1 MQLIKDLLVSFKE
14 NIKSKSKNPFLG
26 TYAIVWIIR
35 NWRLIYSFFF
45 FDSKTTR
52 SERIEILASY
62 YTYKTFITDLLW
74 NILWALGALI
84 LSYLLINLSRLIVNL
99 FEKRL
104 TPYVYKLT
112 DSDSI
117 VLKEIY
123 DKLKS
128 EKRELEIKLELERDN
143 KGKMQR
149 EITVL
154 EDKIQE
160 ILVKKI
166 EQNKEISPEK
176 QFDIAPVNSTKPE
189 NILFNK
195 LKNKKLLDNFLEVAS
210 SIANDPGWVD
220 SNKQD
225 INLEYYIKLGLI
237 EIVQIDKHWRK
248 YTLSENG
255 SAVLEKIRLNL

>member
-1 MQLIKDLLVSFKE
+1 MIKDLLVSFKE
-14 NIKSKSKNPFLG
+14 NIKSKSRNPFLG

-74 NILWALGALI
+74 NILWAIGALI
-84 LSYLLINLSRLIVNL
+84 LSYALINLSRLIVNL

-112 DSDSI
+112 DSNSI

-123 DKLKS
+123 DNLKS
-128 EKRELEIKLELERDN
+128 DKREIEIKLEQERDN

-149 EITVL
+149 EITAL

-160 ILVKKI
+160 MLVEKV
-166 EQNKEISPEK
+166 EQDNESSVEK
-176 QFDIAPVNSTKPE
+176 VPDFAPHNSTKAE
-189 NILFNK
+189 DILFNK
-195 LKNKKLLDNFLEVAS
+195 IKSKKLSDNFLSVGS
-210 SIANDPGWVD
+210 NIANQPDWVD
-220 SNKQD
+220 SNKVD
-225 INLEYYIKLGLI
+225 KNMDYYIKLGLI
-237 EIVQIDKHWRK
+237 QIVEIDNGWTK
-248 YTLSENG
+248 YALSKNG
-255 SAVLEKIRLNL
+255 IAVLEKIRLDIE